1 MKTLTEI
8 TELLEGMND
17 SELFTLWNDYC
28 QEANNSDAMVFEFD
42 DQFFEDY
49 FSDPQEAARAT
60 FFGDINSWSDK
71 YIMFNGY
78 GNLESSNYISTMISI
93 SDLASHIEDNIDNYT
108 DLLED

>member
-1 MKTLTEI
+1 MKTITEI

-17 SELFTLWNDYC
+17 SELFILWNDYC
-28 QEANNSDAMVFEFD
+28 QEANYSDAMIFEFD

-49 FSDPQEAARAT
+49 FSSPMEAARAT

-78 GNLESSNYISTMISI
+78 GNLESSNYISNMISI
-93 SDLASHIEDNIDNYT
+93 SDLANHIEDNQDNYT
-108 DLLED
+108 NLLED